1 MFIILQLLN
10 SGDIHLEWI
19 YIFMVLFS
27 TFGSNIGNKF
37 IISVSSSDC
46 SFMWGSLLY
55 ITELNVWMCF
65 TQAKKIY
72 TFKDVLLSFGK
83 FWWALSLRS
92 GIYEYYDWKLKFLLW
107 RIIFYLLDLDG
118 LQSISMVRVSAGVN
132 KLLGGQGSGV
142 KGDSSWTVMADMCLH
157 RCMELKRTVSQ
168 DWGT

>member
-37 IISVSSSDC
+37 IISVSFILWLQLHVRVSC
-46 SFMWGSLLY
+46 LSLLC

-107 RIIFYLLDLDG
+107 RIVFYLLVLDG

-132 KLLGGQGSGV
+132 KLLGG
-142 KGDSSWTVMADMCLH
+142 KAA
-157 RCMELKRTVSQ
+157 ELKEILPELSWLTCVFIGAWS
-168 DWGT
+168 